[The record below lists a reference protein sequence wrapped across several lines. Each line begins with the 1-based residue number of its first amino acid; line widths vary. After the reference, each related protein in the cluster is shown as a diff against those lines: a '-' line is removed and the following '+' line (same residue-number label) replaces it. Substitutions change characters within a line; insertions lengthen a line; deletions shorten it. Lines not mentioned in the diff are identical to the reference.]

1 MRDLFLFLHEAKFTG
16 YTDDDIHI
24 VIRGNISNVISA
36 LAETDQKLLTWF
48 CHKEMKLN
56 TNRCH
61 LLMNT
66 QDQKFLKIENC
77 NIKNYFS
84 EKLLGITFDCKLK
97 FSSNIEVFGK
107 K

>member
-1 MRDLFLFLHEAKFTG
+1 MSSSDEYARPE
-16 YTDDDIHI
+16 
-24 VIRGNISNVISA
+24 IS
-36 LAETDQKLLTWF
+36 
-48 CHKEMKLN
+48 
-56 TNRCH
+56 
-61 LLMNT
+61 
-66 QDQKFLKIENC
+66 ENC